1 MSEQQTQSKILGWL
15 EANGFYA
22 VKTIVSNKKGTLDI
36 IACSPKGRY
45 VAIEVKFGANT
56 LSKLQ
61 AYNIKRVRAN
71 HGIAFVTWDLQTVI
85 DSLQSELTN

>member
-1 MSEQQTQSKILGWL
+1 MSEQKTQAKILDWL

-61 AYNIKRVRAN
+61 AYNIKRVRERN
-71 HGIAFVTWDLQTVI
+71 GIAFVTWDLETVI
-85 DSLQSELTN
+85 NELQCELV

>member
-1 MSEQQTQSKILGWL
+1 MSEQKTQAKILDWL
-15 EANGFYA
+15 EANSFYA

-61 AYNIKRVRAN
+61 AYNIKRVRERN
-71 HGIAFVTWDLQTVI
+71 GIAFVTWDLETVI
-85 DSLQSELTN
+85 NKLQCELV

>member
-1 MSEQQTQSKILGWL
+1 MSEQQTQSKILEWL
-15 EANGFYA
+15 EANNFYA

-61 AYNIKRVRAN
+61 AYNIKRVQDRN
-71 HGIAFVTWDLQTVI
+71 GIAFVTWDLETVI
-85 DSLQSELTN
+85 NELQCELV

>member
-1 MSEQQTQSKILGWL
+1 MSEQKTQAKILDWL

-22 VKTIVSNKKGTLDI
+22 VKTVVTNKKGTLDI

-85 DSLQSELTN
+85 DALVDK

>member
-1 MSEQQTQSKILGWL
+1 MSEQQTQSKILFWL
-15 EANGFYA
+15 EANNFYA

-61 AYNIKRVRAN
+61 AYNIKRVRDRK
-71 HGIAFVTWDLQTVI
+71 GIAFVTWDLETVI
-85 DSLQSELTN
+85 NELQGELV

>member
-1 MSEQQTQSKILGWL
+1 VSEQKTQAKILDWL

-22 VKTIVSNKKGTLDI
+22 VKTVVTNKKGTLDI

-85 DSLQSELTN
+85 DALVDK

>member
-1 MSEQQTQSKILGWL
+1 MSEQQTQSKILFWL
-15 EANGFYA
+15 EANNFYA
-22 VKTIVSNKKGTLDI
+22 VKTIVSNKKGTIDI